1 MRHTNAITTIALPF
15 LLLLAASCG
24 KGEAPVSPL
33 PEIKDG
39 EGCELSVRVDCG
51 IASTKAVAQSDANEQ
66 TIQNIQIWVFRTGD
80 GADAGTLDITASYGF
95 DTPLNETSGVF
106 YGPDND
112 ELRIKCTTGPRR
124 IYAIVNDAVD
134 RTRLPGVRTEHE
146 FLQLTTFLKDNRL
159 NGLFMSGSVDKTLI
173 QGRDKVTVPV
183 SRMVAAIVL
192 KSVKNDFYAD
202 GYRDADSFRIC
213 DCYLLNVPAKNTFR
227 GNVEPSTL
235 EASDWYARGG
245 RETNAD
251 RSALI
256 SDSVTPKVVN
266 YGESDNTVHTF
277 YSYANRCALS
287 TAEEWSPRATLLVVE
302 AEILYGEEWV
312 KYYYPVALTGT
323 EEEPGI
329 SANSK
334 YAVNLTI
341 HRPGSTDPNKPV
353 TFFECTPEVVVN
365 PWNDGEPYNPEI

>member
-1 MRHTNAITTIALPF
+1 MRHISLTSILAIP

-24 KGEAPVSPL
+24 KGETPVSPL

-66 TIQNIQIWVFRTGD
+66 TIQNIQIWVFRAGD

-95 DTPLNETSGVF
+95 DTPLNETSGAF

-124 IYAIVNDAVD
+124 IYAIVNDAED
-134 RTRLPGVRTEHE
+134 RTRLPGVRTEYE
-146 FLQLTTFLKDNRL
+146 FLQLATFLKDNRL

-173 QGRDKVTVPV
+173 QGRDKVTVV
-183 SRMVAAIVL
+183 VDRMVAAIVL
-192 KSVKNDFYAD
+192 KSVKNDFYAE
-202 GYRDADSFRIC
+202 GYRDADSFRVC

-235 EASDWYARGG
+235 EASDWYARGS
-245 RETNAD
+245 RETNTD

-256 SDSVTPKVVN
+256 YDSVTPKVVN

-277 YSYANRCALS
+277 YSYANRCTFS
-287 TAEEWSPRATLLVVE
+287 TAEEWSPRATILVVE

-312 KYYYPVALTGT
+312 RYYYPVALTGT
-323 EEEPGI
+323 EDEPGI
-329 SANSK
+329 SANTR

-353 TFFECTPEVVVN
+353 TFFDCTPEIVVS